1 MQPNQCL
8 VPRPRPHV
16 CLATANPGLT
26 GVTTSVAAEA
36 AVHQSIDDH
45 GVMKMRPVGPLPIEP
60 GKPVTFA
67 AGGRRASPHARSV
80 ATEAV
85 LGTLVVLTAGF
96 LASHAPGTH
105 EQPVW
110 PFAWRLS
117 VSAFYA
123 ELSTVRKHKSLVNN
137 DNLEFLPDATGY
149 NTKSNSS
156 NALRWTS
163 VGRVSTVIGKF
174 GATAVMIVLRASVA
188 RSASRVW
195 KLCTGNPSGVTP
207 VVCF

>member
-1 MQPNQCL
+1 MTAGFQSQPPFRKRLGRHRTRFSLFSADRVSAFQQLADPQRTQNSRNQGPVAKVGL
-8 VPRPRPHV
+8 K
-16 CLATANPGLT
+16 TGLT

-117 VSAFYA
+117 VSAFY
-123 ELSTVRKHKSLVNN
+123 
-137 DNLEFLPDATGY
+137 
-149 NTKSNSS
+149 
-156 NALRWTS
+156 
-163 VGRVSTVIGKF
+163 
-174 GATAVMIVLRASVA
+174 
-188 RSASRVW
+188 
-195 KLCTGNPSGVTP
+195 
-207 VVCF
+207 